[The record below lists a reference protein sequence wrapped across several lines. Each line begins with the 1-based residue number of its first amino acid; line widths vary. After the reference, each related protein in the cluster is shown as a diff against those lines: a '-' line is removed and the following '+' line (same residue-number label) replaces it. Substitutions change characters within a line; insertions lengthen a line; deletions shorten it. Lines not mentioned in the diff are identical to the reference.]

1 MTEPTQDQAA
11 QRVTSVLIEALPY
24 IQRFHGATMVIKY
37 GGHAMVDKSL
47 QMTFARDIVLLK
59 LVGINPV
66 VVHGGGPQ
74 IGALLEKLAIPTKFV
89 GGMRVTDYATM
100 NVVEMVLGGSVNQQI
115 VNHIN
120 AQGGQAVGI
129 TGKDGRLIV
138 ASKMVL
144 PKTTNRDTELV
155 DIGHV
160 GQVERVNGK
169 VLNSLISDGFIPIVA
184 PLGVGEDGTA
194 YNINADLVAG
204 KIAEFL
210 TAEKLILMTDTPG
223 ILGPDGAT
231 ITGLSP
237 IQVDELI
244 AQDVIKGGM
253 LPKTRCAIEA
263 LAAGVGSATIIDG
276 TVPHALLLEIL
287 TDAGIGTMIGA
298 R

>member
-1 MTEPTQDQAA
+1 
-11 QRVTSVLIEALPY
+11 
-24 IQRFHGATMVIKY
+24 MVIKY

-47 QMTFARDIVLLK
+47 QTTFARDIVLLK

-66 VVHGGGPQ
+66 VIHGGGPQ
-74 IGALLEKLAIPTKFV
+74 IGALLEKLAIPTMFID
-89 GGMRVTDYATM
+89 GMRVTDQATM
-100 NVVEMVLGGSVNQQI
+100 NVVEMVLGGSVNQEI

-129 TGKDGRLIV
+129 TGKDGKLIL
-138 ASKMVL
+138 ARKLVL
-144 PKTTNRDTELV
+144 PQTANPDTQAT

-169 VLNSLISDGFIPIVA
+169 VLNSLISEGFIPIVA
-184 PLGVGEDGTA
+184 PIGVGEDGTA

-223 ILGPDGAT
+223 ILNPEGAT
-231 ITGLSP
+231 IAELSP
-237 IQVDELI
+237 LEVDKLI

-298 R
+298 G